1 MPLDCTPY
9 TLDCP
14 PSALDPPGR
23 SLKMAAKRYCTSE
36 SAADAAGLTLLFA
49 HCIGAHKEQWEPTI
63 AGMFALQ
70 NRAGTPRHQRVREA
84 WAFDWQNHGDSA
96 VLNRELLLGAGREDG
111 VSAFEWAGAI
121 AAFVRSPRMQG
132 QRIVAIGHS
141 AGAGTMVVSTQH
153 MPTPPYAALVLIEP
167 SLAAPPLFHAHVAPT
182 LPAIVAATTL
192 RRASWASRAEAH
204 AWLAPRAPWRGW
216 DARVLQAFVDYGL
229 HETSDGDAG
238 VALKCA
244 PQQEAVAYPDVQPHF
259 AAVRALPRIGA
270 QVHVVWA
277 SRSEWCAFCRVGV
290 HRPQIIQNA
299 LADAVPG
306 RTFASVTR
314 VEGGHMLVQEQ
325 PDRMA
330 RAICDVLD
338 SVDVGLD
345 GQAQGRV
352 RSRL

>member
-1 MPLDCTPY
+1 MPLDCAPY

-14 PSALDPPGR
+14 PT
-23 SLKMAAKRYCTSE
+23 KRYCTSE

-49 HCIGAHKEQWEPTI
+49 HCIGPVSAAVGADKEQWEPTI
-63 AGMFALQ
+63 AGWSSAPNTCPPRRTPAL
-70 NRAGTPRHQRVREA
+70 
-84 WAFDWQNHGDSA
+84 
-96 VLNRELLLGAGREDG
+96 
-111 VSAFEWAGAI
+111 
-121 AAFVRSPRMQG
+121 
-132 QRIVAIGHS
+132 
-141 AGAGTMVVSTQH
+141 
-153 MPTPPYAALVLIEP
+153 LIEP

-182 LPAIVAATTL
+182 LPP
-192 RRASWASRAEAH
+192 SWASRAEAR

-216 DARVLQAFVDYGL
+216 DARVLQAFVDHGL

-259 AAVRALPRIGA
+259 AA
-270 QVHVVWA
+270 
-277 SRSEWCAFCRVGV
+277 
-290 HRPQIIQNA
+290 IIQNA